1 MMSRSL
7 RAETRSRGK
16 EDSKRPMQS
25 LDKVRRWEKK
35 WITIH
40 DTTMKIYK
48 WVPIADERKKK
59 SGNSSNKENRIS
71 SRDSSMSAFQM
82 GGDDSNTAMSVMSD
96 SQDATDFSC
105 SQFNISEDSNSEP
118 PFKKKLAE
126 S

>member
-1 MMSRSL
+1 
-7 RAETRSRGK
+7 
-16 EDSKRPMQS
+16 
-25 LDKVRRWEKK
+25 
-35 WITIH
+35 
-40 DTTMKIYK
+40 MKIYK